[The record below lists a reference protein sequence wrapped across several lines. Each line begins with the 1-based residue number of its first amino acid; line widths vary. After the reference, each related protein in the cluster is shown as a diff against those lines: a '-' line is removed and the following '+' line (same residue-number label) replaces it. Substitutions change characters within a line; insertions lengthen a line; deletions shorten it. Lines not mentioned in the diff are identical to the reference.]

1 MRNINIPFIGKE
13 IKCLFII
20 WNDAQ
25 THNRRN
31 ANGNYPEMPLFTH
44 PFSKF
49 QKLDIT
55 SHWQGCGETGTLGYL
70 TCVCKLIKTL
80 TEGHL
85 ATFSEL
91 KMHISLVP
99 VISLLGIHSAGT
111 LAYLGNDVC
120 SRLFFTALFARV
132 KDWKP
137 PR

>member
-1 MRNINIPFIGKE
+1 MMPRLTTG
-13 IKCLFII
+13 
-20 WNDAQ
+20 
-25 THNRRN
+25 
-31 ANGNYPEMPLFTH
+31 EMQMETILRCHFFTH